1 MDYKELE
8 ERLNFITHYIGTG
21 MAIAGCV
28 ALIVHAVR
36 TGRVD
41 YIVGSGIFGGALILM
56 YSMSGTYHLL
66 QDGKIKNIFKIL
78 DHSAIYILISASYT
92 PYILTVL
99 TGRGRWILFV
109 FQWGLTILGILFKIK
124 FVGRFQLL
132 STIIYVIM
140 GWIVVF
146 VFKDLKLNL
155 NSISLNLLVC
165 GGVVYTVGA
174 IFYSLKNI
182 KFTHAIWHLFVIGGS
197 VLNYLSIYNIVSV

>member
-8 ERLNFITHYIGTG
+8 ERLNFITHYIGAG

-56 YSMSGTYHLL
+56 YSMSGTYHIL
-66 QDGKIKNIFKIL
+66 QEGKIKNIFKIL

>member
-1 MDYKELE
+1 MNYKELE

-36 TGRVD
+36 TGKID

-66 QDGKIKNIFKIL
+66 QEGKIKSIFKIL

-197 VLNYLSIYNIVSV
+197 VLNYLSIYNIV

>member
-1 MDYKELE
+1 
-8 ERLNFITHYIGTG
+8 
-21 MAIAGCV
+21 
-28 ALIVHAVR
+28 
-36 TGRVD
+36 
-41 YIVGSGIFGGALILM
+41 
-56 YSMSGTYHLL
+56 
-66 QDGKIKNIFKIL
+66 
-78 DHSAIYILISASYT
+78 
-92 PYILTVL
+92 
-99 TGRGRWILFV
+99 V

>member
-1 MDYKELE
+1 MDHKELE

-36 TGRVD
+36 TGKID

-66 QDGKIKNIFKIL
+66 QEGKIKNIFKIL

-99 TGRGRWILFV
+99 TGKGRWILFV

-132 STIIYVIM
+132 STIIYIIM

-155 NSISLNLLVC
+155 NSISLNLLIY
-165 GGVVYTVGA
+165 GGIVYTVGA
-174 IFYSLKNI
+174 IFYSLKKI

-197 VLNYLSIYNIVSV
+197 VLNYLSIYNIMSV

>member
-92 PYILTVL
+92 PYILAVL
-99 TGRGRWILFV
+99 TGTGRWILFV

>member
-1 MDYKELE
+1 
-8 ERLNFITHYIGTG
+8 

-56 YSMSGTYHLL
+56 YSMSGTYHIL
-66 QDGKIKNIFKIL
+66 QEGKIKNIFKIL

-99 TGRGRWILFV
+99 TGTGRWILFV

>member
-56 YSMSGTYHLL
+56 YSMSGTYHIL
-66 QDGKIKNIFKIL
+66 QEGKIKNIFKIL

-99 TGRGRWILFV
+99 TGTGRWILFA

>member
-56 YSMSGTYHLL
+56 YSMSGTYHIL
-66 QDGKIKNIFKIL
+66 QEGKIKNIFKIL

-197 VLNYLSIYNIVSV
+197 VLNYLSIYNIMSV

>member
-56 YSMSGTYHLL
+56 YSMSGTYHIL
-66 QDGKIKNIFKIL
+66 QEGKIKNIFKIL

>member
-66 QDGKIKNIFKIL
+66 QEGKIKNIFKIL

>member
-66 QDGKIKNIFKIL
+66 QEGKIKNIFKIL

-124 FVGRFQLL
+124 FVGKFQLL

-155 NSISLNLLVC
+155 NSISLNLLIC
-165 GGVVYTVGA
+165 GGIVYTVGA